1 MVVPM
6 TTPMV
11 EAQEIRQI
19 AERTEACPPL
29 QEALLAVATALEQQR
44 KRIERL
50 EGKVLPREAKLP

>member
-6 TTPMV
+6 TPMV

-19 AERTEACPPL
+19 AERVEVDSPL
-29 QEALLAVATALEQQR
+29 QKALFAVATALEQQR

-50 EGKVLPREAKLP
+50 EGKVLPREAMLP

>member
-1 MVVPM
+1 MER
-6 TTPMV
+6 MV

-29 QEALLAVATALEQQR
+29 QEALLLVAAALDQQR

-50 EGKVLPREAKLP
+50 EGKVLPRGPIS

>member
-19 AERTEACPPL
+19 AERVEVDSPL
-29 QEALLAVATALEQQR
+29 QKALFAVATALEQQR

-50 EGKVLPREAKLP
+50 EGKVLPREAMLP